1 MIPYTIEMTPKTI
14 RSLDR
19 WVQQWTKVWSVE
31 GTVLI
36 PVAFRRKMTT
46 VLPEREVAVEH
57 LLAAGEAISHVRLTK
72 TTAKISLLGLT
83 DRQISGLLWVMMVA
97 RTGHK
102 GQHSAYE
109 RLLKLV
115 ERFNKRSPL
124 IRLAECAN
132 G

>member
-14 RSLDR
+14 RSLQG
-19 WVQQWTKVWSVE
+19 WVRQWTTVWSVE
-31 GTVLI
+31 GTVLL
-36 PVAFRRKMTT
+36 PVAFRCSINH
-46 VLPEREVAVEH
+46 LLEREVALKH
-57 LLAAGEAISHVRLTK
+57 LVVAGEALTHVTFTK
-72 TTAKISLLGLT
+72 TARKLSLLGLT
-83 DRQISGLLWVMMVA
+83 EAQVSGLLWVMKVA

-102 GQHSAYE
+102 GQHAAYE

-124 IRLAECAN
+124 IRLAECAD